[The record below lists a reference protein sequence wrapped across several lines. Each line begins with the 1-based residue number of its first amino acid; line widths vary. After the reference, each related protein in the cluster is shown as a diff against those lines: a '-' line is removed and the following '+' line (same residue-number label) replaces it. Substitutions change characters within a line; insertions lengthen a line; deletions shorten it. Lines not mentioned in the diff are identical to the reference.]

1 VANQGAIEYSRASL
15 EKLHPLGHLVIAIL
29 EPFGLVTVTRDSKG
43 QLKEMNN
50 MTVINLLLTKT
61 GPIREEDAVKYLLL
75 GQLSCNLFALAVKEW
90 LASLWY

>member
-1 VANQGAIEYSRASL
+1 MANKELIEYSRAPL
-15 EKLHPLGHLVIAIL
+15 EKVHWLGHVVISIL
-29 EPFGLVTVTRDSKG
+29 EPLGLVTVTRDSKG

-50 MTVINLLLTKT
+50 LTIINLLLTKT

-75 GQLSCNLFALAVKEW
+75 GQLGGNLLALAVKEW